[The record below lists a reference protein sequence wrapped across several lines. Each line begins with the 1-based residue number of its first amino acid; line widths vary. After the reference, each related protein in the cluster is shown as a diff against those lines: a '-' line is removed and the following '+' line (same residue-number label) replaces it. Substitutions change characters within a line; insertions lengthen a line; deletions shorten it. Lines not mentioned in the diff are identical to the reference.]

1 MESLQAVDILVEF
14 LTSLK
19 NETPKSDLLGIVPY
33 KGPSQGKVYCE
44 AQVKVETGFFPE
56 KKNYV
61 GIGRLN

>member
-1 MESLQAVDILVEF
+1 M
-14 LTSLK
+14 TSLK